1 MKNAIGV
8 DKRKTMKN
16 AIVDI
21 ETESLNPSKIHC
33 IVAKDITTSEVNVW
47 DHTNLETFKP
57 WASTVDNFI
66 MHNGVSFDAPILNR
80 LLNTNIK
87 LKQVI
92 DTLILSQL
100 FNPIR
105 DGGHSLSAWGARLGH
120 PKGEQEDFSTYTKE
134 MLEYCK
140 NDVDV
145 TETLY
150 KQLSLEK
157 GNFSTYSIKL
167 EHKIRAI
174 IDQQERNGFTLN
186 MQKAIGLLARL
197 TDEANRLESWAKI
210 EFEPTAVELKT
221 KTKYIPFN
229 IGSRQQIA
237 TRLEERGWKPK
248 QFTDKGNIIV
258 SEEIL
263 NKINMEEAK
272 QFSRFFLLQKRIAQ
286 IQSWI
291 NCCDDTTGKVHGR
304 VLTLRTITGRMA
316 HHNPNMAQVPAVRSP
331 FGKECRDCWTVSNPH
346 THTLVGTD
354 AAGLELRVLAHL
366 MNNKDYTNEI
376 LNGDVHTANMKMAGL
391 TDRDQ
396 AKTFIYAFCYGAGA
410 AKLGK
415 IVGVNKTE
423 GQKLIDRF
431 LTNMPALDRVRKQV
445 LKAAEGGR
453 IKGMDG
459 RTLIVRSPH
468 AALNTI
474 IQGAGATIC
483 KDWLVNMTQRINSTG
498 VDAKLVASIHDE
510 YQFEVAKKD
519 VQRFGTITK
528 EAIKDT
534 EHTLNLRCPLDST
547 WQDGETWAMT
557 H

>member
-1 MKNAIGV
+1 MWMWRKFWYMKNV
-8 DKRKTMKN
+8 TL
-16 AIVDI
+16 DI
-21 ETESLNPSKIHC
+21 ETDSLNPSKIHC
-33 IVAKDITTSEVNVW
+33 IVAKDLDTSEVKVW
-47 DHTNLETFKP
+47 DNTNIETFKP
-57 WASTVDNFI
+57 WASNINNFI
-66 MHNGVSFDAPILNR
+66 MHNGVSFDAPVLNK
-80 LLNTNIK
+80 LLGANIK

-105 DGGHSLSAWGARLGH
+105 DGGHSLAAWGQRLGH
-120 PKGEQEDFSTYTKE
+120 PKGEQEDFSTYTE
-134 MLEYCK
+134 GMLEYCK

-150 KQLSLEK
+150 KQLSKEK
-157 GNFSTYSIKL
+157 GNFSSYSIKL
-167 EHKIRAI
+167 EHKVRAI

-186 MQKAIGLLARL
+186 IEKAIGLLARL
-197 TDEANRLESWAKI
+197 TDEANGLESWAKK
-210 EFEPTAVELKT
+210 EFKPTVVELKT

-237 TRLEERGWKPK
+237 SRLMDRGWKPK
-248 QFTDKGNIIV
+248 QYTDKGNVIV
-258 SEEIL
+258 SEAIL
-263 NKINMEEAK
+263 DKINMEEAK

-291 NCCDDTTGKVHGR
+291 NCCDDNTGRVHGR
-304 VLTLRTITGRMA
+304 VLTLKTVTGRMA

-354 AAGLELRVLAHL
+354 AAGLELRVVAHL
-366 MNNKDYTNEI
+366 MNDKDYTNEV
-376 LNGDVHTANMKMAGL
+376 LHGDVHTANMKMAGL
-391 TDRDQ
+391 TERDQ
-396 AKTFIYAFCYGAGA
+396 AKTFIYAFLYGAGA
-410 AKLGK
+410 AKIGS
-415 IVGVNKTE
+415 IVGVNKQQ
-423 GQKLIDRF
+423 GQELIDRF
-431 LTNMPALDRVRKQV
+431 LRNMPALNRIRKQV

-459 RTLIVRSPH
+459 RTLMIRSPH
-468 AALNTI
+468 AALNTL

-483 KDWLVNMTQRINSTG
+483 KDWLVNMIQRINSTG

-519 VQRFGTITK
+519 LQRFGTITR

-534 EHTLNLRCPLDST
+534 ERNLNLRCPLDST
-547 WQDGETWAMT
+547 WQNGETWAMT